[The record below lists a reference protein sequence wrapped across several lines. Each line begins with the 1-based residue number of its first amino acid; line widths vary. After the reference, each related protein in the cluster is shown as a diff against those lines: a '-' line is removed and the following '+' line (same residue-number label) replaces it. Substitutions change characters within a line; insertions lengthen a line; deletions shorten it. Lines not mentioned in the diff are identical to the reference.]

1 MEQQIGITEARNR
14 IGELVDMVRYRGDTI
29 VLVKS
34 GKPAAAIVPVEWLE
48 HYRKERAAAFATV
61 TQVQAQNEDVS
72 EEELQLLLDESIR
85 EVRKEAHRE

>member
-14 IGELVDMVRYRGDTI
+14 IGELVDMVRYRGDTV

-48 HYRKERAAAFATV
+48 RYRKERAAAFATV